1 MEPIEQTKSI
11 RTHTDH
17 TARFRIVFDSE
28 STAPVGRYTIC
39 FEGRCTVVVAQPFES
54 PAAVWQRV
62 IELIDDIRAVIRRGA
77 WRGREYYFATVYAGI
92 QPTEQQQKE
101 HMKDWISACLYQLAD
116 PAHNKDEGARVDA
129 LIALAELHGLNA
141 PRRYA
146 VNLPVSAGELRA
158 IAAKGACSHVALEH
172 GPHPTETTR
181 PLQRV
186 LN

>member
-1 MEPIEQTKSI
+1 MEPVEQTKSI

-17 TARFRIVFDSE
+17 TARLRIVFDSE
-28 STAPVGRYTIC
+28 STGPVERYTIC

-141 PRRYA
+141 PRRCA
-146 VNLPVSAGELRA
+146 ITLPVGLLALVNCELSRRRA
-158 IAAKGACSHVALEH
+158 HVAI
-172 GPHPTETTR
+172 R
-181 PLQRV
+181 
-186 LN
+186 